1 MVFPVNWIGF
11 SFSELHMLV
20 NRKDEA
26 ICSETVILS
35 MRLDGF
41 INLAVFLQPPG
52 LDSLV
57 SRHRLSKISQLLLL
71 ATDQSSTKR
80 CRSRADKLGY
90 FSLGLEENGCSEA

>member
-1 MVFPVNWIGF
+1 
-11 SFSELHMLV
+11 MLV